1 MRVLLTGSSG
11 WLGRY
16 LVPLLAENGHKVI
29 GLDVAPGAYTE
40 VVGAV
45 AGRALRD
52 RTALP
57 FAHDPDYISPIIAQD
72 RDARSEEHPS
82 ELQSLMRISYTVF
95 CLKQK
100 KHYSDKDVT

>member
-52 RTALP
+52 RTELP
-57 FAHDPDYISPIIAQD
+57 FAHDPDYISPIIAQE
-72 RDARSEEHPS
+72 RDAC
-82 ELQSLMRISYTVF
+82 M
-95 CLKQK
+95 C
-100 KHYSDKDVT
+100 